1 MFKKITKEEMS
12 QIKNLS
18 IHFKELEK
26 KRKINQKQA
35 EERKQCSQSRNK

>member
-1 MFKKITKEEMS
+1 MFKKVTKEEMS

-26 KRKINQKQA
+26 KRKINQKQI
-35 EERKQCSQSRNK
+35 EERK